1 MNSRFLFPYK
11 FKIAGIILLIPG
23 LTLAILNFFFN
34 YESSFLD
41 WKVFAIADA
50 SFLRGD
56 VYFQIVEN
64 NVTNELAGL
73 LLIFSLVFIA
83 FSREKQEDELISK
96 IRLESLLWATYINY
110 AVLIVSLIFLY
121 NFAFLWVL
129 IFNMFTLLVIFII
142 RYYIMLAKM
151 KRGLKNEE

>member
-11 FKIAGIILLIPG
+11 CKIAGLVLLIPG
-23 LTLAILNFFFN
+23 LVLGIMNFFFN
-34 YESSFLD
+34 YEPAWLN

-56 VYFQIVEN
+56 VYFQVVEN
-64 NVTNELAGL
+64 NVSNELAGI
-73 LLIFSLVFIA
+73 LLIVSLVFIA
-83 FSREKQEDELISK
+83 FSREKQEDEFIFK

-110 AVLIVSLIFLY
+110 AILILSLIFLY

-129 IFNMFTLLVIFII
+129 IFNMFTLLVIFIL
-142 RYYIMLAKM
+142 RYYIMLTKM

>member
-1 MNSRFLFPYK
+1 MNSRFLFPYTC
-11 FKIAGIILLIPG
+11 KIAGLILLVPG
-23 LTLAILNFFFN
+23 LVLAILNFFFN
-34 YESSFLD
+34 YEPAWLN
-41 WKVFAIADA
+41 WKVFAFADV

-56 VYFQIVEN
+56 VYFQVVEN

-73 LLIFSLVFIA
+73 LMIVSLVFIA
-83 FSREKQEDELISK
+83 FSREKQEDELINK

-110 AVLIVSLIFLY
+110 AVLILSLIFLY

-129 IFNMFTLLVIFII
+129 IFNMFTLLVIFNI